1 MQLCAGER
9 LESSKLG
16 EVSELPALIME
27 IKVGWEKG
35 RVIVEVPATRKI
47 PIVLSPI
54 IHQTW
59 LDSVVE
65 VGVETVR

>member
-47 PIVLSPI
+47 PIVQALSFTKPGSI
-54 IHQTW
+54 Q
-59 LDSVVE
+59 LL
-65 VGVETVR
+65 R